1 MTITTTTPATAHV
14 TLGQIDSITD
24 AIAAKEATKV
34 DKVAGKGLSEADY
47 TNTEKT
53 KLQGVAE
60 GAQVNVLEAV
70 KVNGEA
76 LEITEKGVN
85 IDLSEYAK
93 SADYTTALLYKGTV
107 ATYAE
112 LPAEGQK
119 VGDMYNVTAADP
131 SHDLNAGENVA
142 WNGTSWDN
150 LGGVTDLSGKVDK
163 EDGKGLS
170 TEDFTTDLKTKLE
183 AINEATAEDIN
194 QIVAKF
200 ASAASGDLGLQG
212 WQVFLLNGAG
222 WPCNL
227 LEVTKS
233 NGTDWIC
240 QQNCPGTGGRQHKG
254 LC

>member
-14 TLGQIDSITD
+14 TLEQIASITD

-34 DKVAGKGLSEADY
+34 DKVEGKGLSEADY

-142 WNGTSWDN
+142 WNGTGWDN

-170 TEDFTTDLKTKLE
+170 TEDFTTDLKDKLE
-183 AINEATAEDIN
+183 AIEEATTEDIN

-200 ASAASGDLGLQG
+200 A
-212 WQVFLLNGAG
+212 
-222 WPCNL
+222 
-227 LEVTKS
+227 
-233 NGTDWIC
+233 
-240 QQNCPGTGGRQHKG
+240 
-254 LC
+254 

>member
-14 TLGQIDSITD
+14 TLEQIDSITN
-24 AIAAKEATKV
+24 AIAVKEATKV
-34 DKVAGKGLSEADY
+34 DKVEGKGLSEADY

-107 ATYAE
+107 AAYAE

-119 VGDMYNVTAADP
+119 VGHMYNVTAADP
-131 SHDLNAGENVA
+131 THGLNAGENVA

-163 EDGKGLS
+163 VAGKGLS
-170 TEDFTTDLKTKLE
+170 TEDFTTDLKNKLE
-183 AINEATAEDIN
+183 AIDEATAEDIN

-200 ASAASGDLGLQG
+200 A
-212 WQVFLLNGAG
+212 
-222 WPCNL
+222 
-227 LEVTKS
+227 
-233 NGTDWIC
+233 
-240 QQNCPGTGGRQHKG
+240 
-254 LC
+254 

>member
-14 TLGQIDSITD
+14 TLEQIDAITN
-24 AIAAKEATKV
+24 AIAVKEATKV
-34 DKVAGKGLSEADY
+34 DKVDGKGLSEADY

-142 WNGTSWDN
+142 WNGTGWDN

-163 EDGKGLS
+163 VAGKGLS
-170 TEDFTTDLKTKLE
+170 TEDFTTDLKNKLE
-183 AINEATAEDIN
+183 AIDEATAEDIN

-200 ASAASGDLGLQG
+200 A
-212 WQVFLLNGAG
+212 
-222 WPCNL
+222 
-227 LEVTKS
+227 
-233 NGTDWIC
+233 
-240 QQNCPGTGGRQHKG
+240 
-254 LC
+254 

>member
-1 MTITTTTPATAHV
+1 MTTTTTTPATAHV
-14 TLGQIDSITD
+14 TLEQIDSITD

-34 DKVAGKGLSEADY
+34 DKVEGKGLSEADY
-47 TNTEKT
+47 TKTEKT

-112 LPAEGQK
+112 LPADGQK

-142 WNGTSWDN
+142 WNGTSGDN

-200 ASAASGDLGLQG
+200 A
-212 WQVFLLNGAG
+212 
-222 WPCNL
+222 
-227 LEVTKS
+227 
-233 NGTDWIC
+233 
-240 QQNCPGTGGRQHKG
+240 
-254 LC
+254 

>member
-14 TLGQIDSITD
+14 TLEQIDSITD

-34 DKVAGKGLSEADY
+34 DKVEGKGLSEADY

-131 SHDLNAGENVA
+131 SHDLNAG
-142 WNGTSWDN
+142 
-150 LGGVTDLSGKVDK
+150 
-163 EDGKGLS
+163 
-170 TEDFTTDLKTKLE
+170 
-183 AINEATAEDIN
+183 
-194 QIVAKF
+194 
-200 ASAASGDLGLQG
+200 
-212 WQVFLLNGAG
+212 
-222 WPCNL
+222 
-227 LEVTKS
+227 
-233 NGTDWIC
+233 
-240 QQNCPGTGGRQHKG
+240 
-254 LC
+254 

>member
-93 SADYTTALLYKGTV
+93 SA
-107 ATYAE
+107 
-112 LPAEGQK
+112 
-119 VGDMYNVTAADP
+119 
-131 SHDLNAGENVA
+131 
-142 WNGTSWDN
+142 
-150 LGGVTDLSGKVDK
+150 
-163 EDGKGLS
+163 
-170 TEDFTTDLKTKLE
+170 E
-183 AINEATAEDIN
+183 A
-194 QIVAKF
+194 
-200 ASAASGDLGLQG
+200 
-212 WQVFLLNGAG
+212 
-222 WPCNL
+222 
-227 LEVTKS
+227 
-233 NGTDWIC
+233 
-240 QQNCPGTGGRQHKG
+240 
-254 LC
+254 

>member
-14 TLGQIDSITD
+14 TLEQIDSITD

-34 DKVAGKGLSEADY
+34 DKVEGKGLSEADY

-112 LPAEGQK
+112 LPADGQK

-142 WNGTSWDN
+142 WNGTGWDN
-150 LGGVTDLSGKVDK
+150 LGGVTDLSHLDEK
-163 EDGKGLS
+163 EDGKGLY
-170 TEDFTTDLKTKLE
+170 TEAFTTDLKTKLE
-183 AINEATAEDIN
+183 AIDEATTEDISTL
-194 QIVAKF
+194 VAKF
-200 ASAASGDLGLQG
+200 NA
-212 WQVFLLNGAG
+212 
-222 WPCNL
+222 
-227 LEVTKS
+227 
-233 NGTDWIC
+233 
-240 QQNCPGTGGRQHKG
+240 
-254 LC
+254 

>member
-14 TLGQIDSITD
+14 SLEQIDSITD
-24 AIAAKEATKV
+24 AISAKEATKV
-34 DKVAGKGLSEADY
+34 DKVDGKGLSEADY

-163 EDGKGLS
+163 VEGKGLS
-170 TEDFTTDLKTKLE
+170 TEDFTTDLKDKLE
-183 AINEATAEDIN
+183 AIEEATTEDIN

-200 ASAASGDLGLQG
+200 A
-212 WQVFLLNGAG
+212 
-222 WPCNL
+222 
-227 LEVTKS
+227 
-233 NGTDWIC
+233 
-240 QQNCPGTGGRQHKG
+240 
-254 LC
+254 

>member
-14 TLGQIDSITD
+14 TLEQIDSITD
-24 AIAAKEATKV
+24 AIAAKEAMKV

-47 TNTEKT
+47 TNTEKD
-53 KLQGVAE
+53 KLAGVAE
-60 GAQVNVLEAV
+60 GAQVNVLENV

-142 WNGTSWDN
+142 WNGTAWDN

-163 EDGKGLS
+163 VEGKGLS
-170 TEDFTTDLKTKLE
+170 TEDFTTDLKDKLE
-183 AINEATAEDIN
+183 AIEEATAEDIN

-200 ASAASGDLGLQG
+200 A
-212 WQVFLLNGAG
+212 
-222 WPCNL
+222 
-227 LEVTKS
+227 
-233 NGTDWIC
+233 
-240 QQNCPGTGGRQHKG
+240 
-254 LC
+254 

>member
-1 MTITTTTPATAHV
+1 MTITTTPATAHV
-14 TLGQIDSITD
+14 TLEQIDSITD

-34 DKVAGKGLSEADY
+34 DKVEGKGLSEADY

-142 WNGTSWDN
+142 WNGTGWDN

-163 EDGKGLS
+163 VAGKGLS
-170 TEDFTTDLKTKLE
+170 TEDFTTDLKNKLE
-183 AINEATAEDIN
+183 AIDEATAEDIN

-200 ASAASGDLGLQG
+200 A
-212 WQVFLLNGAG
+212 
-222 WPCNL
+222 
-227 LEVTKS
+227 
-233 NGTDWIC
+233 
-240 QQNCPGTGGRQHKG
+240 
-254 LC
+254 

>member
-1 MTITTTTPATAHV
+1 MTITTTPATAHV
-14 TLGQIDSITD
+14 TLEQIDSITD

-47 TNTEKT
+47 TNTEKD
-53 KLQGVAE
+53 KLAGVAE
-60 GAQVNVLEAV
+60 GAQVNVLEKV

-131 SHDLNAGENVA
+131 SHDLDAGENVA
-142 WNGTSWDN
+142 WNGTAWDN

-163 EDGKGLS
+163 VEGKGLS
-170 TEDFTTDLKTKLE
+170 TEDFTTDLKDKLE
-183 AINEATAEDIN
+183 AIEEATAEDIN

-200 ASAASGDLGLQG
+200 A
-212 WQVFLLNGAG
+212 
-222 WPCNL
+222 
-227 LEVTKS
+227 
-233 NGTDWIC
+233 
-240 QQNCPGTGGRQHKG
+240 
-254 LC
+254 

>member
-14 TLGQIDSITD
+14 TLEQIDAITN
-24 AIAAKEATKV
+24 AIAVKEATKV
-34 DKVAGKGLSEADY
+34 DKVEGKGLSEADY

-112 LPAEGQK
+112 LPADGQK

-142 WNGTSWDN
+142 WNGTGWDN

-170 TEDFTTDLKTKLE
+170 TEDFTTDLKDKLE
-183 AINEATAEDIN
+183 AIEEATAEDIN

-200 ASAASGDLGLQG
+200 A
-212 WQVFLLNGAG
+212 
-222 WPCNL
+222 
-227 LEVTKS
+227 
-233 NGTDWIC
+233 
-240 QQNCPGTGGRQHKG
+240 
-254 LC
+254 

>member
-14 TLGQIDSITD
+14 TLEQIDSITD
-24 AIAAKEATKV
+24 AISAKEATKV
-34 DKVAGKGLSEADY
+34 DKVDGKGLSEADY

-112 LPAEGQK
+112 LPADGQK

-131 SHDLNAGENVA
+131 THGLNAGENVA

-200 ASAASGDLGLQG
+200 A
-212 WQVFLLNGAG
+212 
-222 WPCNL
+222 
-227 LEVTKS
+227 
-233 NGTDWIC
+233 
-240 QQNCPGTGGRQHKG
+240 
-254 LC
+254 

>member
-1 MTITTTTPATAHV
+1 MAITTTTPATAHV

-47 TNTEKT
+47 TNTEKN
-53 KLQGVAE
+53 KLAGVAE

-131 SHDLNAGENVA
+131 SHALNAGENVA
-142 WNGTSWDN
+142 WNGTGWDN

-163 EDGKGLS
+163 VEGKGLS
-170 TEDFTTDLKTKLE
+170 TEDFTTDLKDKLE
-183 AINEATAEDIN
+183 AIEQATTEDIN
-194 QIVAKF
+194 QIVAKI
-200 ASAASGDLGLQG
+200 A
-212 WQVFLLNGAG
+212 
-222 WPCNL
+222 
-227 LEVTKS
+227 
-233 NGTDWIC
+233 
-240 QQNCPGTGGRQHKG
+240 
-254 LC
+254 

>member
-14 TLGQIDSITD
+14 TLEQIDSITD
-24 AIAAKEATKV
+24 AIAAKEAMKV

-47 TNTEKT
+47 TNTEKD
-53 KLQGVAE
+53 KLAGVAE
-60 GAQVNVLEAV
+60 GAQVNVLENV

-142 WNGTSWDN
+142 WNGTAWDN

-163 EDGKGLS
+163 IEGKGLS
-170 TEDFTTDLKTKLE
+170 TEDFTTDLKDKLE
-183 AINEATAEDIN
+183 AIEEATAEDIN

-200 ASAASGDLGLQG
+200 A
-212 WQVFLLNGAG
+212 
-222 WPCNL
+222 
-227 LEVTKS
+227 
-233 NGTDWIC
+233 
-240 QQNCPGTGGRQHKG
+240 
-254 LC
+254 

>member
-14 TLGQIDSITD
+14 TLEQIDSITD
-24 AIAAKEATKV
+24 AIAAKEAMKV

-47 TNTEKT
+47 TNTEKD
-53 KLQGVAE
+53 KLAGVAE
-60 GAQVNVLEAV
+60 GAQVNVLENV

-107 ATYAE
+107 DSYGE

-119 VGDMYNVTAADP
+119 VGDMYNVTTADP

-142 WNGTSWDN
+142 WNGTAWDN

-163 EDGKGLS
+163 VEGKGLS
-170 TEDFTTDLKTKLE
+170 TEDFTTDLKDKLE
-183 AINEATAEDIN
+183 AIEEATAEDIN

-200 ASAASGDLGLQG
+200 A
-212 WQVFLLNGAG
+212 
-222 WPCNL
+222 
-227 LEVTKS
+227 
-233 NGTDWIC
+233 
-240 QQNCPGTGGRQHKG
+240 
-254 LC
+254 

>member
-47 TNTEKT
+47 TNTEKN
-53 KLQGVAE
+53 KLAGVAE

-107 ATYAE
+107 ATYSE
-112 LPAEGQK
+112 LPVDGQK

-131 SHDLNAGENVA
+131 SHALNAGENVA
-142 WNGTSWDN
+142 WNGTGWDN

-163 EDGKGLS
+163 VEGKGLS
-170 TEDFTTDLKTKLE
+170 TEDFTTDLKNKLE
-183 AINEATAEDIN
+183 AINEPTADDIN

-200 ASAASGDLGLQG
+200 A
-212 WQVFLLNGAG
+212 
-222 WPCNL
+222 
-227 LEVTKS
+227 
-233 NGTDWIC
+233 
-240 QQNCPGTGGRQHKG
+240 
-254 LC
+254 

>member
-14 TLGQIDSITD
+14 TLEQIDSITD
-24 AIAAKEATKV
+24 AIATKEATKV
-34 DKVAGKGLSEADY
+34 DKVEGKGLSEADY

-119 VGDMYNVTAADP
+119 VGDMYNVTAADL

-142 WNGTSWDN
+142 WNGTGWDN

-163 EDGKGLS
+163 VAGKGLS
-170 TEDFTTDLKTKLE
+170 TEDFTTDLKNKLE
-183 AINEATAEDIN
+183 AIDEATAEDIN

-200 ASAASGDLGLQG
+200 A
-212 WQVFLLNGAG
+212 
-222 WPCNL
+222 
-227 LEVTKS
+227 
-233 NGTDWIC
+233 
-240 QQNCPGTGGRQHKG
+240 
-254 LC
+254 

>member
-14 TLGQIDSITD
+14 TLEQIDSIAD

-34 DKVAGKGLSEADY
+34 DKVEGKGLSEADY

-107 ATYAE
+107 ATYSE
-112 LPAEGQK
+112 LPVNGQK

-142 WNGTSWDN
+142 WNGTGWDN

-170 TEDFTTDLKTKLE
+170 TEDFTTDLKDKLE
-183 AINEATAEDIN
+183 AIEEATTEDIN

-200 ASAASGDLGLQG
+200 A
-212 WQVFLLNGAG
+212 
-222 WPCNL
+222 
-227 LEVTKS
+227 
-233 NGTDWIC
+233 
-240 QQNCPGTGGRQHKG
+240 
-254 LC
+254 

>member
-1 MTITTTTPATAHV
+1 MTTTTTTPATAHV
-14 TLGQIDSITD
+14 TLEQIDSITD

-34 DKVAGKGLSEADY
+34 DKVEGKGLSEADY

-112 LPAEGQK
+112 LPADGQK

-142 WNGTSWDN
+142 WNGTSGDN

-200 ASAASGDLGLQG
+200 A
-212 WQVFLLNGAG
+212 
-222 WPCNL
+222 
-227 LEVTKS
+227 
-233 NGTDWIC
+233 
-240 QQNCPGTGGRQHKG
+240 
-254 LC
+254 

>member
-14 TLGQIDSITD
+14 TLEQIDSTTD

-34 DKVAGKGLSEADY
+34 DKVEGKGLSEADY
-47 TNTEKT
+47 TNTEKN
-53 KLQGVAE
+53 KLAGVAE

-142 WNGTSWDN
+142 WNGTGWDN

-163 EDGKGLS
+163 VEGKGLS
-170 TEDFTTDLKTKLE
+170 TEDFTTDLKNKLE
-183 AINEATAEDIN
+183 AIDEATAEDIN

-200 ASAASGDLGLQG
+200 A
-212 WQVFLLNGAG
+212 
-222 WPCNL
+222 
-227 LEVTKS
+227 
-233 NGTDWIC
+233 
-240 QQNCPGTGGRQHKG
+240 
-254 LC
+254 